1 VFNKNKKTLNNIG
14 IKAFLFQTNLKKIET
29 MKSKSNFKTIFTL
42 GALITIGVFTLASC
56 KKDDSTDTN
65 MTDTPKSIAA
75 TASADPQ
82 FSILVQAL
90 VKADLA
96 STLDKAG
103 TFTVFAPTNAAFT
116 ALFAKLKVTGID
128 QLSADALRPILLYH
142 VLGAKAVS
150 SGLSSG
156 YVSTLSPAVG
166 GRFVSLKVDVMSGVK
181 LNNSAMVTK
190 ADIMATNGVI
200 HVIDQVLLPPTVAD
214 LAVANSNFST
224 LVSALSGAGL
234 VPALSDPKA
243 TLTVFAPTNA
253 AFAALTSLPT
263 DLKPILLYHVLGTT
277 VYSSGVTTGY
287 AKTLSTYMSNPIDIY
302 INTTSGVKINNSASV
317 TLADVVGTNGVIHVI
332 DKVLLPPTVV
342 GIALNN
348 SNFST
353 LVSAV
358 VKAGLVDALNASGPF
373 TVFAPTNDAFQKLFT
388 ALKVSGISDL
398 TADQLK
404 PILLYHVVAGNNLSS
419 GLKTGNVPTLQGT
432 NIAVSVGKG
441 VLLNGKTNVTLAD
454 VQGSNGVV
462 HVVDEVLLPASK

>member
-1 VFNKNKKTLNNIG
+1 MAMIAIG
-14 IKAFLFQTNLKKIET
+14 
-29 MKSKSNFKTIFTL
+29 MFTL
-42 GALITIGVFTLASC
+42 TSC
-56 KKDDSTDTN
+56 NKDEETDTSMN
-65 MTDTPKSIAA
+65 NTPKSIAA

-116 ALFAKLKVTGID
+116 ALFTKLKVTGID

-142 VLGAKAVS
+142 VLGSKAVS

-166 GRFVSLKVDVMSGVK
+166 GRFVSLKVDVMGGVK
-181 LNNSAMVTK
+181 LNSSAMVSK
-190 ADIMATNGVI
+190 ADVMASNGVI

-214 LAVANSNFST
+214 IAVANSNFST

-234 VPALSDPKA
+234 VSALSDPKA

-253 AFAALTSLPT
+253 AFAMLTSLPT
-263 DLKPILLYHVLGTT
+263 DLKPILLYHVLGST

-287 AKTLSTYMSNPIDIY
+287 AKTLSSYMTQPMDIY

-332 DKVLLPPTVV
+332 DKVLLPTSVV

-348 SNFST
+348 SNFSI

-358 VKAGLVDALNASGPF
+358 VKAGLVDALSASGPL

-404 PILLYHVVAGNNLSS
+404 PILLYHVVSGNNVSS
-419 GLKTGNVPTLQGT
+419 SLKSGNVPTLNGA
-432 NIAVSVGKG
+432 NLAISIGKG
-441 VLLNGKTNVTLAD
+441 VVINGKSNVALAD

-462 HVVDEVLLPASK
+462 HVIDEVLVP